1 QLNENNYSTG
11 QSTSRPAGVVDTI
24 PINDIKTPASS
35 KPVQRFVNVTQ
46 EEQTA
51 REHIVGANVIL
62 KGLSEKTDD
71 LKSQLERF
79 ESLTNSNIISN
90 DVFSDL
96 QLLSDEIKE
105 VSDIMMDVQNINEK
119 TNIGNL
125 AKQVENIS
133 NTIKDAINVSEFKK
147 TIESNYEE
155 ISNKVNKRIAK
166 KINEQFTAY
175 KEVLDVFENIPEF
188 IDKSINKE
196 TLQTFFDFVQKVI

>member
-1 QLNENNYSTG
+1 MATNTKFGALDQAQNTNIANTTFNDSYREQLKTDANAQIPFLNMRNSIPNSQHVTENSSLDGLGRQLNENNYSTG

-96 QLLSDEIKE
+96 QLLSDAIKE

-125 AKQVENIS
+125 AKQV
-133 NTIKDAINVSEFKK
+133 
-147 TIESNYEE
+147 
-155 ISNKVNKRIAK
+155 
-166 KINEQFTAY
+166 
-175 KEVLDVFENIPEF
+175 
-188 IDKSINKE
+188 
-196 TLQTFFDFVQKVI
+196 